1 MTTIHPETSARTD
14 GGASASPLPAAQ
26 QRAERTRQLFHRAR
40 STSSVEERRDLMAA
54 VIEMHLD
61 LAHGQARRYRLRGIP
76 LEDLEQVAALAL
88 TKATRGYD
96 VTAGHDFLA
105 YALPTIRGELRK
117 HFRDHG
123 WMVRP
128 PRRVQELQA
137 TIRAAATDLTF
148 THGRSPKPSEIAHHL
163 GESMEAVIEALGC
176 DGCFVPAS
184 LDRHLGA
191 DGSVEFGELL
201 VDSAADTDQRAAE
214 ARMMLGPVV
223 GQLAERDQQILSM
236 CFVEGLTQTEIGD
249 RLGISQ
255 MQVSRLRTR
264 ILGELRKRLG
274 ELSPPDS
281 RPQGHTPT
289 VVVRVRESA

>member
-1 MTTIHPETSARTD
+1 
-14 GGASASPLPAAQ
+14 
-26 QRAERTRQLFHRAR
+26 
-40 STSSVEERRDLMAA
+40 
-54 VIEMHLD
+54 
-61 LAHGQARRYRLRGIP
+61 
-76 LEDLEQVAALAL
+76 
-88 TKATRGYD
+88 
-96 VTAGHDFLA
+96 
-105 YALPTIRGELRK
+105 
-117 HFRDHG
+117 
-123 WMVRP
+123 
-128 PRRVQELQA
+128 
-137 TIRAAATDLTF
+137 
-148 THGRSPKPSEIAHHL
+148 
-163 GESMEAVIEALGC
+163 MEAVIEALGC

-223 GQLAERDQQILSM
+223 GQLAERDRQILSM
-236 CFVEGLTQTEIGD
+236 CFVEGLTQSEIGD

-289 VVVRVRESA
+289 VAVRVRESA